1 MVGPQESAPV
11 INAIHFRQTIFLSP
25 VFTLWKPELAV
36 RHQNHGQSRI
46 PRIGLSRST
55 PNQLLKKAML
65 DFQIERMHEAVDKA
79 WEERGYTQETMDGWL
94 KEHMRTPYGP
104 EKKVESAS

>member
-1 MVGPQESAPV
+1 MQTVRDFPFFQKPTAQMLESM
-11 INAIHFRQTIFLSP
+11 NEERLFLLKLFARPMSENE
-25 VFTLWKPELAV
+25 FA
-36 RHQNHGQSRI
+36 
-46 PRIGLSRST
+46 
-55 PNQLLKKAML
+55 LLKKAML